1 MSRLPYRPV
10 SYLALLLLGITLA
23 ACQPPSDSG
32 ATMAT
37 TTATT
42 TDRTEQ
48 GYSLIAAP
56 SAEDPLQAHIYQLDN
71 GLTVYLSENHQEPR
85 FYAEIAVRAGSK
97 HDPADATGLA
107 HYLEHLLFKGTR
119 EMGTLDYAAEAPYL
133 EEIAALYEVHFA
145 ETDEQRR
152 AELYAQINALSSEA
166 ARYAVPNEIDKLYSS
181 MGATGLNAHT
191 WHEETVYRVELPANR
206 LRQWAALES
215 HRFTDP
221 VFRLFHTELEVV
233 YEEKNRT
240 LDNRDRLS
248 SYALAELLYPTHP
261 YGQQTTIGDSEHLKN
276 PSLRYIQDYFD
287 TWYVPN
293 NMAISISG
301 AIDPE
306 ETIEIIAE
314 AFSAWEAAPLPEVGP
329 WDEEPITS
337 VRRETVHYPGE
348 EEVQIAFRTVP
359 QNHPDQEALMMLDM
373 VLDNRTAGLINLNL
387 NQQQRVRRAG
397 SSPSFH
403 NDHGAQHL
411 WGVPREGQTL
421 EEVEGLLLEQIEQL
435 RNGEF
440 DEDLL
445 PAIVNDF
452 RRMEMASLESNRA
465 RAAEMREAFLHHT
478 DWAYHLRQQQ
488 RLAAVT
494 AQDVVEVANRYF
506 DTGSHVAVYRRD
518 GEADIPDVEKPR
530 IDPVD
535 IDPEQQSDF
544 ARRLLA
550 MPVEP
555 IEPRYLEAGADY
567 RAVEYAPGV
576 ELLHV
581 PNPLNELFTFSITV
595 DKGTEAEKRLS
606 LAADL
611 LDKASIPGTSASDL
625 QRQWYG
631 LGSDFSVSTGA
642 SSTRITLSGL
652 DARFAESLSLMLTVL
667 NEATAEDSVLAD
679 LKAALFK
686 DREDQRQDP
695 ASISNALYLYNRYGE
710 QSPFL
715 DVLSREQVEAATVE
729 ELLPLIRTLTGYRQQ
744 LAYVGSLPLDEVRR
758 ILQEH
763 YPVTTPLREPPPYEH
778 RRARPLENNEI
789 LLIARDTAQAQV
801 RIESTDVDY
810 DPALT
815 VPASVY
821 DSYFGL
827 GMSSVVFQELRE
839 ARALAY
845 SAAARYAQ
853 GTRLDDENLL
863 LGVVGTQNDKAVEA
877 TATFLTLFDE
887 LPVSAARFNETL
899 EAMISRSRSDVI
911 GFRQIPAALR
921 SWAHRGI
928 NSDPRPARFAE
939 LRNMTLE
946 EMSAFHRA
954 HVADKPRFISIV
966 GDIDRMNR
974 DELGNLG
981 TIRELEVD
989 DVFSR

>member
-1 MSRLPYRPV
+1 MPRLPHRPARF
-10 SYLALLLLGITLA
+10 LALLLLGLALA
-23 ACQPPSDSG
+23 ACQPPDDNDDG
-32 ATMAT
+32 APVT
-37 TTATT
+37 TSEEAE
-42 TDRTEQ
+42 R

-56 SAEDPLQAHIYQLDN
+56 TPDDPLQAHIYELDN

-133 EEIAALYEVHFA
+133 EEIADLYEAHFV

-152 AELYAQINALSSEA
+152 AELYAQINALSREA

-215 HRFTDP
+215 HRFMEP

-248 SYALAELLYPTHP
+248 SYALNELLYPTHP
-261 YGQQTTIGDSEHLKN
+261 YGQQSTIGDAEHLKN

-301 AIDPE
+301 DIDPE
-306 ETIEIIAE
+306 ETIEVIAE

-329 WDEEPITS
+329 WEEEPITS
-337 VRRETVHYPGE
+337 TRRDTVHYPGE

-373 VLDNRTAGLINLNL
+373 ILDNRTAGLINLNL
-387 NQQQRVRRAG
+387 NQQQRVQRAG

-403 NDHGAQHL
+403 NDYGAQHL

-421 EEVEGLLLEQIEQL
+421 EEVETLLLEQLEL
-435 RNGEF
+435 VRSGEF
-440 DEDLL
+440 DEELL

-465 RAAEMREAFLHHT
+465 RAAEMREAFLHHS
-478 DWAYHLRQQQ
+478 DWAYHIRQQE

-494 AQDVVEVANRYF
+494 PEDVVDVANRYF
-506 DTGSHVAVYRRD
+506 GTDNYVAVYRRD
-518 GEADIPDVEKPR
+518 GEADIPDVEKPQ

-550 MPVEP
+550 MPVDP
-555 IEPRYLEAGADY
+555 IEPRYLEAGTDY
-567 RAVEYAPGV
+567 RMVEHAAGV
-576 ELLHV
+576 DLLHV
-581 PNPLNELFTFSITV
+581 PNPLNELFSFSITV
-595 DKGTEAEKRLS
+595 EKGTDADKRLS

-625 QRQWYG
+625 QRQWYS

-642 SSTRITLSGL
+642 NTTSLQLSGL
-652 DARFAESLSLMLTVL
+652 DSRFGESLSLMLTVL
-667 NEATAEDSVLAD
+667 NEATAEEPVLED
-679 LKAALFK
+679 LKSALLK
-686 DREDQRQDP
+686 DRADQRQDP
-695 ASISNALYLYNRYGE
+695 ASISSALYLYNRYGE
-710 QSPFL
+710 ESPFL
-715 DVLSREQVEAATVE
+715 NVLSREQVEAVTVD
-729 ELLPLIRTLTGYRQQ
+729 ELLPLIRELTGYEQQ

-758 ILQEH
+758 ILQER
-763 YPVTTPLREPPPYEH
+763 YPVAGSLREPPPYVH
-778 RRARPLENNEI
+778 RRARALENNEI
-789 LLIARDTAQAQV
+789 LLIDQDTAQAQV
-801 RIESTDVDY
+801 RIESPGVDY
-810 DPALT
+810 DPELT

-827 GMSSVVFQELRE
+827 GMSSVIFQELRE

-877 TATFLTLFDE
+877 TSTFLTFFDE
-887 LPVSAARFNETL
+887 LPVSAARFNETR
-899 EAMISRSRSDVI
+899 ESMISRFRSDVI

-921 SWAHRGI
+921 SWAYRGI
-928 NSDPRPARFAE
+928 DSDPRPARFDE

-946 EMSAFHRA
+946 DMTAFHRQ
-954 HVADKPRFISIV
+954 HVADRPRFISIV
-966 GDIDRMNR
+966 GDIERMDR
-974 DELGNLG
+974 DQLQALG
-981 TIRELEVD
+981 TTRELRPD
-989 DVFSR
+989 DVFAE

>member
-1 MSRLPYRPV
+1 MSRLPHCPV
-10 SYLALLLLGITLA
+10 RYLALLLLGFALA
-23 ACQPPSDSG
+23 ACQPPADNSDNTPVA
-32 ATMAT
+32 ATEEAQPGYT
-37 TTATT
+37 LITAP
-42 TDRTEQ
+42 
-48 GYSLIAAP
+48 AP
-56 SAEDPLQAHIYQLDN
+56 DDPLQAHIYELDN

-85 FYAEIAVRAGSK
+85 FHAEIAVRAGSK

-119 EMGTLDYAAEAPYL
+119 EMGTLDYAAEAPLL
-133 EEIAALYEVHFA
+133 EEIAELYEAHFV

-152 AELYAQINALSSEA
+152 AELYARINSLSSEA
-166 ARYAVPNEIDKLYSS
+166 AGYAVPNEIDKLYSS

-191 WHEETVYRVELPANR
+191 WHEETVYRVDLPANR
-206 LRQWAALES
+206 LEQWAALES
-215 HRFTDP
+215 HRFMEP

-233 YEEKNRT
+233 YEEMNRT

-248 SYALAELLYPTHP
+248 SYTLSDLLYPNHP
-261 YGQQTTIGDSEHLKN
+261 YGQQTTIGDAEHLKN

-301 AIDPE
+301 DIDPD
-306 ETIEIIAE
+306 ETIEVIAE

-329 WDEEPITS
+329 WDEEPISS

-373 VLDNRTAGLINLNL
+373 ILDNRTAGLINLNL

-403 NDHGAQHL
+403 NDHGAQRL
-411 WGVPREGQTL
+411 WGVPRDGQTL
-421 EEVEGLLLEQIEQL
+421 EEVEDLLLEQLELL

-465 RAAEMREAFLHHT
+465 RAAEMREAFLHHS
-478 DWAYHLRQQQ
+478 DWAYRIRQQE

-494 AQDVVEVANRYF
+494 PEDVMEVANRYF
-506 DTGSHVAVYRRD
+506 GTDNYVTVYRRD
-518 GEADIPDVEKPR
+518 GEADIPDVEKPQ

-550 MPVEP
+550 MPVNP

-567 RAVEYAPGV
+567 RIVEHAPGV

-581 PNPLNELFTFSITV
+581 PNPLNELFSFSITV

-625 QRQWYG
+625 QRQWYS
-631 LGSDFSVSTGA
+631 LGSDFNVSTGA
-642 SSTRITLSGL
+642 NSTRMTLSGL
-652 DARFAESLSLMLTVL
+652 DSRFGESLSLMLTVL
-667 NEATAEDSVLAD
+667 NEATADDAVLED
-679 LKAALFK
+679 LKSALFK
-686 DREDQRQDP
+686 DRADQRQDP

-715 DVLSREQVEAATVE
+715 DILSREQVEATTVD
-729 ELLPLIRTLTGYRQQ
+729 ELLPLIRELTGYRQQ
-744 LAYVGSLPLDEVRR
+744 LAYTGSLSLDEVRR
-758 ILQEH
+758 ILQER
-763 YPVTTPLREPPPYEH
+763 YPISTSLREPPPHVH
-778 RRARPLENNEI
+778 RRARSLDSNET
-789 LLIARDTAQAQV
+789 LLIAQDTAQAQV
-801 RIESTDVDY
+801 RIESSDVNY

-821 DSYFGL
+821 DRYFGL

-853 GTRLDDENLL
+853 GSRLEDENLL

-877 TATFLTLFDE
+877 TATFLSLFDE
-887 LPVSAARFNETL
+887 LPVSSARFNETL
-899 EAMISRSRSDVI
+899 ESLISRFRSDVI

-928 NSDPRPARFAE
+928 DSDPRPARFAE
-939 LRNMTLE
+939 LQNMTLE
-946 EMSAFHRA
+946 DMTAFHRR
-954 HVADKPRFISIV
+954 HVADQPRFISIV
-966 GDIDRMNR
+966 GDIERMDRQQLQT
-974 DELGNLG
+974 LGS
-981 TIRELEVD
+981 IRELEVD
-989 DVFSR
+989 DVFAR